1 MITNKIKSILFAFAL
16 LWTVSGCTGDFVE
29 INTDPVNPTS
39 VDARLLFAPMLKDYY
54 GPSSYQVNFNLFAN
68 QYAQYIS
75 CTKVGWV
82 TDRYGSNSG
91 WITSL
96 WKSYYLTTVNH
107 ENEMERQWANEPT
120 KQDMLNIGRIL
131 KVFNAHII
139 TDQFGDIPYFE
150 AGKGDDQLAYDSQ
163 ESIYKSFFEELTE
176 AQAAL
181 PGAGDQ
187 ESLGIYDYMYGGDP
201 VKWKKFANTLRLRL
215 ALRIAEV
222 DPATAQKEGEA
233 AIRDGVFTSA
243 EDDGDIEGVQDQDD
257 FGAFQLYLISFWSE
271 FRMSSTLEDVYK
283 KVSDV
288 EDPRLAR
295 CWYPTE
301 NDETVY
307 RGLDNGMSDAFL
319 GSISTKDYS
328 NISSNDPSSDKFY
341 GGSTP
346 YMLISYAESRFLL
359 AEAAWRGWA
368 NAGSAKE
375 LYEEGIKA
383 SMDYLGIGSEKYSD
397 YINGG
402 DVPFSTDRE
411 KQFEQIITQKYIA
424 IFPNGHEAWAE
435 FRRTG
440 YPKYLKPVEQPE
452 AGSVPRGQ
460 FIKKIKY
467 VNNEYDYNPTHVSD
481 PNLNGGQ
488 GDGVNVRVWWDTGKY
503 E

>member
-1 MITNKIKSILFAFAL
+1 MITREIKSILFAFAL
-16 LWTVSGCTGDFVE
+16 LWGASGCTSDFVE
-29 INTDPVNPTS
+29 MNTDPVNPTTI
-39 VDARLLFAPMLKDYY
+39 DARLLFAPMLKDYY
-54 GPSSYQVNFNLFAN
+54 GPGSYQINFNLFAN

-91 WITSL
+91 WITNL
-96 WKSYYLTTVNH
+96 WKGYYLTTVNH
-107 ENEMERQWANEPT
+107 ENEMESQWGNEPT
-120 KQDMLNIGRIL
+120 KQNMLNIGRIM

-139 TDQFGDIPYFE
+139 TDQFGDVPYFE
-150 AGKGDDQLAYDSQ
+150 AGKGDDQLAYDTQ
-163 ESIYKSFFEELTE
+163 ESIYKSFFEELTA

-181 PGAGDQ
+181 STSGDQ
-187 ESLGIYDYMYGGDP
+187 ESLGSYDYMYGGNP

-222 DPATAQKEGEA
+222 DPTTAQKEGEA
-233 AIRDGVFTSA
+233 AIRDGIFTSA
-243 EDDGDIEGVQDQDD
+243 DDDGDIPGIYNQDD
-257 FGAFQLYLISFWSE
+257 FGGFQFYNISFWSE
-271 FRMSSTLEDVYK
+271 FRMSSTLENVYK
-283 KVSDV
+283 HVSDV
-288 EDPRLAR
+288 VDPRLAR

-307 RGLDNGMSDAFL
+307 RGIDNGMSDAYL
-319 GSISTKDYS
+319 GSISVKDYS
-328 NISSNDPSSDKFY
+328 NISSNNPTSDKFY
-341 GGSTP
+341 GENTD
-346 YMLISYAESRFLL
+346 YMLMSYAESRFLL

-375 LYEEGIKA
+375 LYEEGIRA
-383 SMDYLGIGSEKYSD
+383 SMDYLGITDYSD
-397 YINGG
+397 YMDGG
-402 DVPFSTDRE
+402 DVPFSADKE

-440 YPKYLKPVEQPE
+440 YPKYLKPVAQPE
-452 AGSVPRGQ
+452 AGSVTKGQ

-467 VNNEYDYNPTHVSD
+467 VNNEYDYNPSHVND
-481 PNLNGGQ
+481 PSLNGGQ
-488 GDGVNVRVWWDTGKY
+488 GDGVNVRVWWDTGRY